1 MQKSISHEDVVRLAE
16 LARIEL
22 SPDEVGAL
30 EDDLRSILAYVSELS
45 TLTQFEGSDRT
56 YTNNTLRAD
65 GDPHTKGEY
74 TGALLAEA
82 PKSDR
87 DYVAV
92 KQIITKRHDH

>member
-22 SPDEVGAL
+22 SPEEVGTL
-30 EDDLRSILAYVSELS
+30 EDDLRSILTYVSELS

-56 YTNNTLRAD
+56 YTSNTLRPD
-65 GDPHTKGEY
+65 VDPHTKGEY
-74 TGALLAEA
+74 TDALLAEV
-82 PKSDR
+82 PKSNR